1 MKIALTAIAT
11 LTSFV
16 LFTGIFVFVRIKV
29 ETPGTSATSLNVLS
43 AWTIYSP
50 LYWALA
56 IVVVTGIS
64 WLLMRR

>member
-1 MKIALTAIAT
+1 M
-11 LTSFV
+11 
-16 LFTGIFVFVRIKV
+16 

-64 WLLMRR
+64 WLLMRRNNP